1 MSDQISLF
9 EFLYDPFVPKK
20 VRLYQFFAGIGSQ
33 ALALKKLG
41 IEFEDYKIAE
51 WAVPSIK
58 AYNSIHTK
66 DFTDYSKGKTREEM
80 VKVVKNV
87 SLDYDKP
94 ISEKQLNSKS
104 DEWVREVYNNII
116 ATHNLV
122 NVMEVKGKD
131 LEIDTNYTNIIFY
144 SFPCQDLSKAGL
156 RAGLKGGTRSGLLW
170 EIERIINELTER
182 ERESC
187 VLICENVPDLVG
199 TNFVKDFSNWV
210 MALEKLGFSSYDEIL
225 NSKDYCVPQ
234 NRKRVF
240 MVSLPG
246 KYHYVFPRKIK
257 LKYRL
262 NDFLQESADEKYYLS
277 QKQIEDVS
285 NWNAFEKP
293 LENMERNEKLGYS
306 PTITTRSR
314 EYAAG
319 MILTQ
324 DKMPIKNNNAKG
336 YELATDGDGIDI
348 SGRMQYH
355 RGTVQKG
362 LAQTLSTMGGNNVGV
377 VVEERFTEN
386 ELKLFTKDGNIKR
399 YIDGDKIDEFKEGQ
413 MATTS
418 FPNGYGHGPRTHNES
433 IALNTVDRPVVKQN
447 LRIRKLTPK
456 ECLRLMGFDDKSYE
470 SMRSVC
476 MTDSQIYHCAG
487 DSIVVT
493 VLMGIFGTLL
503 GVEDYERKIKDYANE
518 LATSK

>member
-1 MSDQISLF
+1 
-9 EFLYDPFVPKK
+9 
-20 VRLYQFFAGIGSQ
+20 
-33 ALALKKLG
+33 
-41 IEFEDYKIAE
+41 
-51 WAVPSIK
+51 
-58 AYNSIHTK
+58 
-66 DFTDYSKGKTREEM
+66 
-80 VKVVKNV
+80 
-87 SLDYDKP
+87 
-94 ISEKQLNSKS
+94 
-104 DEWVREVYNNII
+104 
-116 ATHNLV
+116 
-122 NVMEVKGKD
+122 
-131 LEIDTNYTNIIFY
+131 
-144 SFPCQDLSKAGL
+144 
-156 RAGLKGGTRSGLLW
+156 
-170 EIERIINELTER
+170 
-182 ERESC
+182 
-187 VLICENVPDLVG
+187 
-199 TNFVKDFSNWV
+199 

-306 PTITTRSR
+306 PTITTRSC

-324 DKMPIKNNNAKG
+324 DKIVKIGSYLPNSHCSGQVVSPNGIAPTVMENHGSVTAVPIKNNNSKG

-362 LAQTLSTMGGNNVGV
+362 LAQTLSTMGGNDVGV

-470 SMRSVC
+470 SMRSVG

>member
-41 IEFEDYKIAE
+41 VEFEDYKIAE

-66 DFTDYSKGKTREEM
+66 DFTDYSKSKTREEM

-122 NVMEVKGKD
+122 NVMEVSGKD

-156 RAGLKGGTRSGLLW
+156 RAGLKKDGGTRSGLLW

-306 PTITTRSR
+306 PMITTRSC

-324 DKMPIKNNNAKG
+324 DKIVKIGSYLPNSHCSGQVVSPNGIAPTVMENHGSVTAVPIKNNNSKG
-336 YELATDGDGIDI
+336 YELAADGDGIDI

-362 LAQTLSTMGGNNVGV
+362 LAQTLSTMGGNDVGV
-377 VVEERFTEN
+377 
-386 ELKLFTKDGNIKR
+386 
-399 YIDGDKIDEFKEGQ
+399 
-413 MATTS
+413 M
-418 FPNGYGHGPRTHNES
+418 
-433 IALNTVDRPVVKQN
+433 KQQ
-447 LRIRKLTPK
+447 RIRKLTPK

-470 SMRSVC
+470 SMRSVG